1 MLVVQNKVF
10 LQNYTLNSEC
20 VCFVSMKK
28 HNVWIK
34 NKLAEQNVWIIVLWF
49 MVSGL
54 YWIF

>member
-1 MLVVQNKVF
+1 MLVAQNKVF
-10 LQNYTLNSEC
+10 LQNYTLNSQC

-28 HNVWIK
+28 HNIWIK

-54 YWIF
+54 Y